1 MSDIFSISLSRTDI
15 KEAGLFLSAL
25 DKKAHKFVRHA
36 LNRSIKG
43 VTTDTAKLVP
53 DEFNVKPGQIRKT
66 SKTYNAGNSGRNSG
80 NFKASAVFRGQKILA
95 KHFSPRPN
103 KRKNKQP
110 EKGISIF
117 LRKGEKFTIDGSFF
131 GKSRKGV
138 DQIYKRV
145 GKPFYKNG
153 RKTQHLAKPS
163 LLSIPYMIKMSDIAD
178 EIQEGAIDRFNKNLK
193 HNMKRALSKG
203 I

>member
-43 VTTDTAKLVP
+43 VTTDTAKLVSK
-53 DEFNVKPGQIRKT
+53 DFNVTQKEIKKT
-66 SKTYNAGNSGRNSG
+66 SKTYISEKGESNS
-80 NFKASAVFRGQKILA
+80 VIFRGQKILA

-110 EKGISIF
+110 AKGISIF